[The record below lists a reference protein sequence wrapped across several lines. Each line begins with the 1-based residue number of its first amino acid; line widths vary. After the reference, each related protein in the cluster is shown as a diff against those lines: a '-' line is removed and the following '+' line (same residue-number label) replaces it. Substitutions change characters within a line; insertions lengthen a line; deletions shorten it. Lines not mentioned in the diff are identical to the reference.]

1 MMKKTARQKTLP
13 FIILPLVALLATR
26 CAKDDCP
33 SDKKPGKTEIF
44 IRAAQETASFAPPE
58 QESHS
63 KTIIGGDNLDKVYW
77 SELDAIRVYWRPA
90 GSDDALN
97 GQTFECFRPYPWG
110 ALFSTQMSDL
120 EAGDYTYYA
129 AYPAPE
135 SVDGTR
141 ATYTLPAVQDGTYDM
156 RDYDIKDQT
165 SHGAYKGNCD
175 FMLARPVTAAA
186 LTAGSETLAMHFIHQ
201 CHVMRV
207 QVPVGRNQWGERVS
221 RLRVEFPAAVVG
233 RMTMDLADP
242 TAAPQLTEGGNTVIA
257 ELKNPLTESTEDNPD
272 GNYVWLFLCPGNISG
287 DVRFTAYDENG
298 YQSGSLSVPIDR
310 TLEAGRITPVTLT
323 VPDELPVTWLDFSI
337 TGNNLGEEPNSF
349 TVTAPDGATF
359 RNGTNKQSFTVN
371 AENKYMLGFYNEV
384 DGRAN
389 GDLIRNGGL
398 SFSYDS
404 EHAIVTS
411 HKAVDFTAEAHTE
424 ISLTVP
430 YLFYEDFGG
439 AGGSDRNNNTEDLG
453 KYNLTGWSASRFGIQ
468 ANTSAMIFG
477 YLGSSI
483 VTDPDKGDNHRGRID
498 TPHLTG
504 LKEGANVS
512 LLVSYDVG
520 GTKKNGNTILNKTT
534 VMYSKYDFGTDTKTG
549 TIKGDGNAIEN
560 IFLTEEPGTNG
571 SYTNLPVHRNIT
583 VTGCTNKHRLSWR
596 ASFRVDGQGVSTIT
610 AGDTYVY
617 IDNIRGSIK

>member
-44 IRAAQETASFAPPE
+44 IRAAQETASSASPE

-90 GSDDALN
+90 GSDEALN

-233 RMTMDLADP
+233 KMTMDLADP

-298 YQSGSLSVPIDR
+298 YQSGSLSVPIDK

-337 TGNNLGEEPNSF
+337 TGNNLGETPNSF

-389 GDLIRNGGL
+389 GDLIKANGL
-398 SFSYDS
+398 TFTYDT
-404 EHAIVTS
+404 ENIVVS
-411 HKAVDFTAEAHTE
+411 DKQPVDFTPQAHTG
-424 ISLTVP
+424 INLTVP
-430 YLFYEDFGG
+430 YLFYEDFSQVSLNT
-439 AGGSDRNNNTEDLG
+439 GSDSNNDGSSMAEAGLPGWTGSRWTTREKNCLELNTYIGTSTSNLNNRFGRADTPPLNQIKGG
-453 KYNLTGWSASRFGIQ
+453 KSVTLYVEYYVSASDG
-468 ANTSAMIFG
+468 ASSA
-477 YLGSSI
+477 
-483 VTDPDKGDNHRGRID
+483 
-498 TPHLTG
+498 
-504 LKEGANVS
+504 VS
-512 LLVSYDVG
+512 QCL
-520 GTKKNGNTILNKTT
+520 
-534 VMYSKYDFGTDTKTG
+534 FGTSTKTG
-549 TIKGDGNAIEN
+549 IVGGGTGEGTKPDTVIETFDPAEGSNTNISQCKTYTIQNC
-560 IFLTEEPGTNG
+560 TEAT
-571 SYTNLPVHRNIT
+571 
-583 VTGCTNKHRLSWR
+583 RLSW
-596 ASFRVDGQGVSTIT
+596 FL
-610 AGDTYVY
+610 TYRRTGLTVTNKY
-617 IDNIRGSIK
+617 FYLYLDNVKIYVAK